1 MRTTVNPLN
10 TNTFFANFNFI
21 LGPGL
26 PSYAISLQSI
36 GKNNEKTKLDS
47 VGGSIIDLREDSNI
61 SNNMFA
67 VTIPIKA
74 YGIMHN
80 VTLNMGNITNLDNL
94 SSKRDVGYLF
104 PKTDTRTI
112 ALNITS
118 EISKDLNAISQ
129 VSQTKLDIPSV
140 SNNSLQKTS
149 YVWTNLS
156 SSANYRLVDDR
167 ILLKGT
173 LTLIDN
179 NSKIRSQLIGFRG
192 GIDYNYRSNL
202 TASLMSFIRINYIGN
217 NKGLSYEEGFD
228 INSSGIIFNINYNFN
243 NEPKAS

>member
-1 MRTTVNPLN
+1 MVDV
-10 TNTFFANFNFI
+10 
-21 LGPGL
+21 
-26 PSYAISLQSI
+26 LQSI

-118 EISKDLNAISQ
+118 EISQDLNAISQ